1 MIQTI
6 SHHPHRLEG
15 KKAESEKKKKSP
27 RKKCWQEK
35 GLEGKK
41 AGRKKAASLLLF
53 ITTASPQSNKKPNL
67 RKREIKIEKQKCTV
81 GLMKNNLKSK
91 KSELSW
97 ISLLKDQSC
106 LLKTIFLVHQRAIQ
120 ATLKEPTCLDQ
131 SLNVNFHICNYSAQ
145 SYPKFRKDMKRISK
159 LRNRDAFVYWT
170 QFWMGASL

>member
-1 MIQTI
+1 M
-6 SHHPHRLEG
+6 EG
-15 KKAESEKKKKSP
+15 KGAE
-27 RKKCWQEK
+27 RKKRLKGKKGLKEKRLVGK

-41 AGRKKAASLLLF
+41 AGRKKGWKEKAASLLLF

-120 ATLKEPTCLDQ
+120 ATLKEPTCLD
-131 SLNVNFHICNYSAQ
+131 
-145 SYPKFRKDMKRISK
+145 
-159 LRNRDAFVYWT
+159 
-170 QFWMGASL
+170 